1 MYYVFKYSERVKEV
15 ERERKYLSLS
25 LSKLMKTFRVQSRY
39 GNVALPAGLAHIAH
53 QVVRLHQPH
62 PLLWSQSTGI
72 LSKIGFG
79 VFSYF

>member
-1 MYYVFKYSERVKEV
+1 MGGEEEERVKEV
-15 ERERKYLSLS
+15 ERETEYLSLS
-25 LSKLMKTFRVQSRY
+25 LSQNKTFRVQSRY
-39 GNVALPAGLAHIAH
+39 GDVALPAGLAHFAH